1 MKKLQ
6 TLTDEKVRNFESE
19 RIGRKTESEQAVLEN
34 EKEIENIQK
43 KIEQLKED
51 TRDFVLQLQ
60 MVACEK
66 DGFFRG

>member
-19 RIGRKTESEQAVLEN
+19 RIRRKTESEQAVLEN

-43 KIEQLKED
+43 KIEQLKLFIY
-51 TRDFVLQLQ
+51 FV
-60 MVACEK
+60 
-66 DGFFRG
+66 